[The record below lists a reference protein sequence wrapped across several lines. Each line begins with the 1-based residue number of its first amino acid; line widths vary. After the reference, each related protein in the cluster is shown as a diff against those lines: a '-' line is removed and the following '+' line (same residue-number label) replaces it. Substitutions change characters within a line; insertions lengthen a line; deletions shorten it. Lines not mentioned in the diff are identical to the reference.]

1 MVLVRGRGFA
11 SEAREERL
19 VGVLLLAW
27 GALEEGGQMV
37 VVVLLLAWGA
47 LEEGGQMVV
56 VVVVAGLFC
65 YPRQP

>member
-27 GALEEGGQMV
+27 VAREEGGQMV
-37 VVVLLLAWGA
+37 VA
-47 LEEGGQMVV
+47 
-56 VVVVAGLFC
+56 VVVAGLVC
-65 YPRQP
+65 YPRQS

>member
-19 VGVLLLAW
+19 VGALLLAW
-27 GALEEGGQMV
+27 EAREEGGQMV
-37 VVVLLLAWGA
+37 V
-47 LEEGGQMVV
+47 E
-56 VVVVAGLFC
+56 VVVAGLVC

>member
-19 VGVLLLAW
+19 VGVL
-27 GALEEGGQMV
+27 
-37 VVVLLLAWGA
+37 
-47 LEEGGQMVV
+47 EEGGQMVV
-56 VVVVAGLFC
+56 VVVAGLVC